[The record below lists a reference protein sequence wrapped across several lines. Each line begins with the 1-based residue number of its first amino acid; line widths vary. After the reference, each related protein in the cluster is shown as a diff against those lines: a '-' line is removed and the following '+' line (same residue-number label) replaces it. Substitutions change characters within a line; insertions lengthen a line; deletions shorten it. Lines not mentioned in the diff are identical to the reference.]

1 MHAQLSGTTS
11 ADARAGVRAQQLGQ
25 WVGSAVIH
33 LGDHNVPNAL
43 LFIDKYTQARRLR
56 PASARMPPRVCPHAF
71 AGLKRWGSVGC
82 WLEGQGLCLKLM
94 SYFPLSPVRPETAI
108 RGAQVPRI
116 LNPVVLVVDALPE
129 LCREPKLNAY
139 VCSLYG
145 SAEGARCG
153 PSAAPDAGRGRHS
166 RRMFWH
172 ASCTVDKAVL
182 RCKQSQGKSAS
193 PCAPPMQATMLCTS

>member
-1 MHAQLSGTTS
+1 MVLAEAHRRHSCLAPHMLM
-11 ADARAGVRAQQLGQ
+11 RAPVVRAQQLGQ

-43 LFIDKYTQARRLR
+43 LFIDKYTQARRPTPGAQAALLSIAGHCRTAVTQCCSPPSLLR
-56 PASARMPPRVCPHAF
+56 GWRVA
-71 AGLKRWGSVGC
+71 
-82 WLEGQGLCLKLM
+82 
-94 SYFPLSPVRPETAI
+94 
-108 RGAQVPRI
+108 AQVPRI

-153 PSAAPDAGRGRHS
+153 LLGRPSCRRWLLWCMCVLDVSLAG
-166 RRMFWH
+166 
-172 ASCTVDKAVL
+172 KAHLCSQLV
-182 RCKQSQGKSAS
+182 RCL
-193 PCAPPMQATMLCTS
+193 P